1 MKWKN
6 LLTEVSLLICVSLL
20 ALSHLALIPLLALYG
35 VRICPVMESLGFG
48 FGVAANGVFVT
59 SIAAIDFVLVYVG
72 WKWVTKSR
80 DESADRVQGFTWISL
95 IAHLSLFIG
104 GALLLFTYLRANG
117 VPDPSIARLAR
128 VIGCAAILLSVLQA
142 SIVHYL
148 SVSWLAL
155 RSTRRRADGQKNQMR
170 RKWLLGSAWSALP
183 WVGLVG
189 VGGMF
194 LLSKAP
200 EIAEL
205 EGGDSLAAAS
215 LNRELATVLVLL
227 FTWLLLVKFFSLLT
241 ERGCVRRAERH
252 LEAFGNLDPTYF
264 SSEVGTG
271 FWEELFPAFNRATT
285 LMEERG
291 RLIQAFSSYATRTV
305 VDQVLKNRPRP
316 QGESRELTI
325 LVADLRDFTRLS
337 QTLSAEQVVALLNV
351 YFADMIDVLT
361 HQSVI
366 VDKFIGDGILAFVEP
381 ADHSREQAN
390 QLGFQ
395 AALAMQHKLLQTN
408 RTLAGMGL
416 PAIKLGVAVH
426 CGKVVLGSI
435 GPQERLQYT
444 MVGDAVNIAS
454 RLEGFCK
461 QLGSSVIASA
471 AIYQTLS
478 TDLRARVVS
487 LGEHAVRG
495 VEKPIELFGL
505 ASGAPAT

>member
-6 LLTEVSLLICVSLL
+6 LLTEVSLLVYVSLL
-20 ALSHLALIPLLALYG
+20 GASHLALIPLLALYG
-35 VRICPVMESLGFG
+35 VRICPVLEELGYG
-48 FGVAANGVFVT
+48 FGVAAHSVFVA
-59 SIAAIDFVLVYVG
+59 SIATLDFLLVYVG
-72 WKWVTKSR
+72 WKWVTRSSSQ
-80 DESADRVQGFTWISL
+80 SADRVQSFAWISL
-95 IAHLSLFIG
+95 IAHLSLFAG

-117 VPDPSIARLAR
+117 VPAPSIARLANE
-128 VIGCAAILLSVLQA
+128 IGSAAILLSALQA
-142 SIVHYL
+142 SIVHHL

-155 RSTRRRADGQKNQMR
+155 RSTRRGNVGPKSQMR
-170 RKWLLGSAWSALP
+170 RKWLLAAAWSALP

-189 VGGMF
+189 VGGAF

-200 EIAEL
+200 EIAQLNGE
-205 EGGDSLAAAS
+205 DSLAAAS
-215 LNRELATVLVLL
+215 LNREITTVLVLL
-227 FTWLLLVKFFSLLT
+227 FAWLMLVKLFSLLT
-241 ERGCVRRAERH
+241 ERGCVQRAERH

-337 QTLSAEQVVALLNV
+337 QSLSAEQVVALLNV

-361 HQSVI
+361 SRSVI

-381 ADHSREQAN
+381 ADHSLEQAN

-395 AALAMQHKLLQTN
+395 AALAMQRKLLQTN
-408 RTLAGMGL
+408 RTLAEMGL
-416 PAIKLGVAVH
+416 PAIKIGVAVH

-435 GPQERLQYT
+435 GPRERLQYT

-461 QLGSSVIASA
+461 QLGSNVIASA

-478 TDLRARVVS
+478 SDLKAQVVS
-487 LGEHAVRG
+487 LGDHAIRG
-495 VEKPIELFGL
+495 VEEPIELFGL
-505 ASGAPAT
+505 AAGATAT